1 MNKKLI
7 LTFASALLALTACDT
22 NVTSNTSNATSST
35 SGTAMTT
42 TSIVP
47 QKTLTASST
56 NEKPFSAEMLGIID
70 PDKYTAGQTASVTF
84 SGFPKTVNG
93 FKDAQERIG
102 KTPVGA
108 VLLELLAFEIYCH
121 NNAAGKECLALAN
134 VDNNIQCVDR
144 ILKDRYNPKQGN
156 YYTPQ
161 LVASYLEGAT
171 PMNGYKA
178 NKPFKINIRTSAS
191 HKYEDSE
198 SLRGTVLYLEVS
210 SNGYD
215 SNWRG
220 ISVVKQKGCPYYKV
234 VNNPSMYTQCK
245 PVSFK
250 CDDEYVDVCE
260 Q

>member
-7 LTFASALLALTACDT
+7 LTYAVALLALTACDT
-22 NVTSNTSNATSST
+22 NVTNNTNTNGASN
-35 SGTAMTT
+35 GTLMTT
-42 TSIVP
+42 TSIASP
-47 QKTLTASST
+47 IPAATASA
-56 NEKPFSAEMLGIID
+56 NEKSITSEIKGGID
-70 PDKYTAGQTASVTF
+70 RVNYKAGQTASVTF

-93 FKDAQERIG
+93 FKQAQEKLG
-102 KTPVGA
+102 TTPEGA
-108 VLLELLAFEIYCH
+108 VLLELMAFEIYCH
-121 NNAAGKECLALAN
+121 DKAAGKACLELAN

-178 NKPFKINIRTSAS
+178 NKPFKINIRTSNS

-198 SLRGTVLYLEVS
+198 SLRGTVLYLEIS

-220 ISVVKQKGCPYYKV
+220 ISVVKQKGSPYYKV

-250 CDDEYVDVCE
+250 CDDEYVDVCA